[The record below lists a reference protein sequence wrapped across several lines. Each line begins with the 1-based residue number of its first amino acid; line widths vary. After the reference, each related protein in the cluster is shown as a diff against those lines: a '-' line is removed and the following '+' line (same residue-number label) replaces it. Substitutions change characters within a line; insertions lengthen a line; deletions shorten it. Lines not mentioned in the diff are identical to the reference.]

1 MPKDNDMLEKL
12 ADLLTGQGASDFRT
26 IEERTKYFCPFEAV
40 GMVRQ
45 EIRHSNFL
53 AYILDPQRPHGL
65 DDTVLRAFLMEIAQG
80 SAKERLDIHFRDL
93 ENARVQREADN
104 IDILITIPK
113 SGGARGLVVAVEL
126 KVDAQE
132 REAQLS
138 DYESRIVAKFPDSY
152 WQHMFCFLTPDGREG
167 TTGGGQT
174 WVNLSYTDLFTAA
187 DQAIKLN
194 SVSGRGLEL
203 YRDYQRMMRRHGLA
217 QDEIDKELETAVLNI
232 WAKHKE
238 ALDFLIDN
246 RPDLLNKLMDSVR
259 QDHSGMAERL
269 GNKISAERSQKRI
282 IRFSFPELTQ
292 DYPELIGKEDWL
304 DDRSMLAMELKS
316 YNQELS
322 IAIVVAEKKGMH
334 DETRQ
339 QFRDLLTEQLM
350 TWEGPSQR
358 TNPHGWRTF
367 FNETV
372 FSKDE
377 LENPETLDA
386 NDADLAEKLEGKIG
400 SFHEKCYPKLQKAL
414 AAAKEQLDAVP
425 RT

>member
-1 MPKDNDMLEKL
+1 MPTENNMLEKL
-12 ADLLTGQGASDFRT
+12 ADLLTGHGASDFRT

-65 DDTVLRAFLMEIAQG
+65 DDTVLRTFLMEIAQG

-113 SGGARGLVVAVEL
+113 SGGTRGLVVAVEL

-132 REAQLS
+132 REKQLS
-138 DYESRIVAKFPDSY
+138 DYENRIVKKFPTPD
-152 WQHMFCFLTPDGREG
+152 WQHMFCFLTPDGREE

-174 WVNLSYTDLFTAA
+174 WVNLSYTDLFKAA
-187 DQAIKLN
+187 DQAIKLD
-194 SVSGRGLEL
+194 SVSGRGLDL

-217 QDEIDKELETAVLNI
+217 QGEIDKELETAVLNI

-259 QDHSGMAERL
+259 NNHQMAERL
-269 GNKISAERSQKRI
+269 GNKVSAERSQKRI

-292 DYPELIGKEDWL
+292 DYPELIGKEGWL
-304 DDRSMLAMELKS
+304 DDKSMLAMELKS
-316 YNQELS
+316 YNEELS
-322 IAIVVAEKKGMH
+322 IAIVVAEKNGIH

-350 TWEGPSQR
+350 TWEEPAQR
-358 TNPHGWRTF
+358 TNPHGWHTF

-372 FSKDE
+372 FSKEE

-386 NDADLAEKLEGKIG
+386 NDADPAEKLEGEMR
-400 SFHEKCYPKLQKAL
+400 SFLEKCYPKLEKAL